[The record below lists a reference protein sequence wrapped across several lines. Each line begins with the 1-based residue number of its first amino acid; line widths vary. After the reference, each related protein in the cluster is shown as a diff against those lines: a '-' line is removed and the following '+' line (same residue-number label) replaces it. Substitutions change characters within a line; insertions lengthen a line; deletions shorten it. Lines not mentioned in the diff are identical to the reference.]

1 MVSLVRVATT
11 SLHNSLGHL
20 EPVAVA
26 VRVTAAP
33 EVPEATGAEEP
44 AAIQVPSDRPVRSI
58 RAAVVAAAHSDG
70 CEVATADPA

>member
-1 MVSLVRVATT
+1 MVSMVRLATT
-11 SLHNSLGHL
+11 SLHHSLGHL

-26 VRVTAAP
+26 VRVTVALEVL
-33 EVPEATGAEEP
+33 EVPAVEAP

-70 CEVATADPA
+70 SEVAMADPA